1 MLRCCACIQ
10 IYVQVPFILCTHTI
24 WHTCLHASMRACRSH
39 THLYEFIRAKLAA
52 GVAEGAVKGDARK
65 VGVGDVHTRVEVLH
79 CVCVCVCVCARARAR
94 VRASV
99 RACVCM

>member
-1 MLRCCACIQ
+1 
-10 IYVQVPFILCTHTI
+10 
-24 WHTCLHASMRACRSH
+24 MRACRSH

-94 VRASV
+94 VRAAARGEGFV
-99 RACVCM
+99 RRRGGGAGKGDCAAAWRRRE